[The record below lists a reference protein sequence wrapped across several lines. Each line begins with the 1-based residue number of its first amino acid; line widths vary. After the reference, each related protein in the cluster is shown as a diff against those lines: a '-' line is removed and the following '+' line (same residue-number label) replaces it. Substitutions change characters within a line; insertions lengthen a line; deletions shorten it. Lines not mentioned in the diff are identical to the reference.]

1 MWGTAEGGNFRPP
14 NATVKIVNTLLVV
27 FFRRGIYNRD
37 TKNNGGKNMKLSWR
51 DCMKVGVSIFVLYL
65 CIHFW
70 PGAVAL
76 AKTVIGAASPLLIG
90 AAVAYVVNLLMN
102 FYERHWFPG
111 SKSAVIGRSRR
122 VVCMLLAYLSLVAA
136 VVIIVAL
143 IVPQLTSCVRI
154 LLAEVPYAMTR
165 VVAFVQSLNIV
176 PQDLIAPLM
185 SVDWQS
191 KLLDIATTVTSGVTN
206 VMGAVIS
213 TVSTVFSGLVTG
225 LLALIFS
232 IYILMGREELKGQFG
247 KLLRRFLSPKWQ
259 GRVCYLMHTLDDCFH
274 RYIVGQC
281 LEALIIG
288 ALCALGMGLLR
299 LPYATM
305 IGALVGFTALIP
317 VAGAYI
323 GAGVGAFMI
332 LTVDPVQ
339 ALIFLVF
346 LVILQQ
352 LEGNLIYPRVVGSS
366 LGLPGIWVL
375 AAVTVGGGIMGIGGM
390 LLGVPLAAAAYRML
404 RDDID
409 SHLQLEE

>member
-1 MWGTAEGGNFRPP
+1 
-14 NATVKIVNTLLVV
+14 
-27 FFRRGIYNRD
+27 
-37 TKNNGGKNMKLSWR
+37 MKLSWR

-111 SKSAVIGRSRR
+111 SKSAAIGRSRR

-404 RDDID
+404 RDDVD
-409 SHLQLEE
+409 SHLVNNDLA